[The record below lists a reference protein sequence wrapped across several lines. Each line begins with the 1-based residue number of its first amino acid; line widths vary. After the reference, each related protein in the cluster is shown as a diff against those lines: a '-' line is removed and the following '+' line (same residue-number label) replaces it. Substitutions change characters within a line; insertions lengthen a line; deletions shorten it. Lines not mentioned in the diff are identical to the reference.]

1 SAIVSG
7 LSRRT
12 ETVLFVAITLA
23 LAYILGAA
31 FILSGERHPLIIHAL
46 MCAPGAVAITLMWL
60 LRREPPRTVGF
71 AFTDASSWVIASLYP
86 LVLVTVALA
95 LAYIVR
101 AISGHHDF
109 IVFEPSNVQYV
120 ILGHRFQGLPNL
132 LVAVLWLL
140 LNLSLWLLIALVYRR
155 GP

>member
-1 SAIVSG
+1 MAG
-7 LSRRT
+7 LSGCT

-46 MCAPGAVAITLMWL
+46 MCVPGAVALTLMWL

-71 AFTDASSWVIASLYP
+71 EFTDASSWAIAAFYP
-86 LVLVTVALA
+86 LVFVAVALA

-101 AISGHHDF
+101 MSVVTTTLSSLNPAMCSMSFWG
-109 IVFEPSNVQYV
+109 IVSRDSPMC
-120 ILGHRFQGLPNL
+120 
-132 LVAVLWLL
+132 LWR
-140 LNLSLWLLIALVYRR
+140 SC
-155 GP
+155 GCC